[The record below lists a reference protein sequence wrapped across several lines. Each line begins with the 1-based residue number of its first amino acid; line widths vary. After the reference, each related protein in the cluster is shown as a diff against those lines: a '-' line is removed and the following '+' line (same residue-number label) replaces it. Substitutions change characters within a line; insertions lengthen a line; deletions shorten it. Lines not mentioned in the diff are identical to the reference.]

1 MGVDSDELGLMDDDD
16 DAPTVLEIC
25 PESEGRVT
33 FWIRRASMR
42 SVTYWVTW
50 NRISNPTTK
59 NDQIYAVSGLGR
71 RKNASRNYLILPRMS
86 VSGNKGARAINSPP
100 KPHPMSA
107 NSTFLSL
114 GMFG

>member
-71 RKNASRNYLILPRMS
+71 RKKRFKKLFDLTENECVWEHGR
-86 VSGNKGARAINSPP
+86 
-100 KPHPMSA
+100 
-107 NSTFLSL
+107 
-114 GMFG
+114 